1 MALTRVTPLATV
13 VEGDQHFA
21 DRVQTWAWDEATQ
34 EQQETALAEATEILN
49 KQRWRGTK
57 TESDQANEWP
67 RDGIPNVTDGTT
79 PDDIKRA
86 CIEIAYSL
94 LAGDYRDERFEDNFV
109 RRESIG
115 GQGATT
121 FNSASFQP
129 YLAAG
134 IPSMAA
140 WTYLNKYRALT
151 SDIRLIRASA

>member
-21 DRVQTWAWDEATQ
+21 DRVQTYAWDEATQ
-34 EQQETALAEATEILN
+34 EQQERALAEATEALN
-49 KQRWRGTK
+49 KLRWRGCK
-57 TESDQANEWP
+57 TSSTQANEWP
-67 RDGIPNVTDGTT
+67 RDDIPNMTDGTT

-94 LAGDYRDERFEDNFV
+94 LNGDFRDERYEDNFV

-121 FNSASFQP
+121 YNSQSHQP

-134 IPSMAA
+134 IPSMIG
-140 WTYLNKYRALT
+140 WVYLQKYLART
-151 SDIRLIRASA
+151 RDIRLIRVS